1 MHSMIVLINSKNEF
15 KIHKH
20 SKTPEIYQLI
30 EGSIKINLFKNK
42 KKIKSVIMKK
52 KGEIFS
58 VLKNQLH
65 IVVPVSN
72 IAIFHET
79 KLNEY
84 K

>member
-1 MHSMIVLINSKNEF
+1 M
-15 KIHKH
+15 
-20 SKTPEIYQLI
+20 
-30 EGSIKINLFKNK
+30 KINLFKNNK
-42 KKIKSVIMKK
+42 KVKSVIIKK

-58 VLKNQLH
+58 VLRNQLH
-65 IVVPVSN
+65 IVVPLSN

>member
-1 MHSMIVLINSKNEF
+1 M
-15 KIHKH
+15 KIK
-20 SKTPEIYQLI
+20 
-30 EGSIKINLFKNK
+30 LFKNNK
-42 KKIKSVIMKK
+42 KVKSITIKK

-65 IVVPVSN
+65 IVVPISK

>member
-1 MHSMIVLINSKNEF
+1 
-15 KIHKH
+15 
-20 SKTPEIYQLI
+20 
-30 EGSIKINLFKNK
+30 
-42 KKIKSVIMKK
+42 MKK
-52 KGEIFS
+52 RGEIFS

-65 IVVPVSN
+65 MVVPVSS